1 MARMFRVLGFFT
13 LVTGLMMYAGHMTD
27 MALLFFAQTAMF
39 VLLGYMKLT
48 EKAYLLI
55 FWAYMIVAFLGFT
68 YYTFFE
74 MEVF

>member
-13 LVTGLMMYAGHMTD
+13 LIIGLMMYAGHMTD

-39 VLLGYMKLT
+39 VLLGYMNLT

-55 FWAYMIVAFLGFT
+55 FWTYMIVAFLGFT